1 MDERLS
7 DRLRRATA
15 EATAQG
21 YAAMI
26 VAPSPDL
33 AYLTG
38 YEPMPMERPTLLVL
52 REDRDPVML
61 VPELERPLA
70 AASSAGAVVELVGW
84 TDGDDPYTAAADL
97 LESQG
102 RVAVGDRLWASH
114 VLGLQG
120 VLPDLTFEPAS
131 PVIGRLRAVKDDDE
145 LAALRRAARGADE
158 TFRQICSSTFLGRRE
173 EEIAADLAD
182 LLVQHGHGYADF
194 TIVASG
200 PNSASPH
207 HEPSGRTILPR
218 DVVVMD
224 FGGEL
229 GGYFSDTTRTV
240 VVGESPNGFERVY
253 DTVRRA
259 QEAACDAVRPGVP
272 CQDVDRTARRIIDDA
287 GLGARFIH
295 RTGHGIGREVHE
307 PPYIVEGNEWVLEP
321 GTTFSV
327 EPGVYLEDSFGV
339 RIEDI
344 VAVTEDGVERLNR
357 STRELKV
364 VS

>member
-1 MDERLS
+1 MDERLN

-84 TDGDDPYTAAADL
+84 TDGDDPYTAAAHL
-97 LESQG
+97 LEPQG

-173 EEIAADLAD
+173 EEIAL
-182 LLVQHGHGYADF
+182 QHAF
-194 TIVASG
+194 CVVASDPARNRRG
-200 PNSASPH
+200 RHARRSSGSHDIHSNVAGTSQLPARLLSASAATLWSA
-207 HEPSGRTILPR
+207 SGA
-218 DVVVMD
+218 
-224 FGGEL
+224 G
-229 GGYFSDTTRTV
+229 
-240 VVGESPNGFERVY
+240 
-253 DTVRRA
+253 A
-259 QEAACDAVRPGVP
+259 QS
-272 CQDVDRTARRIIDDA
+272 
-287 GLGARFIH
+287 
-295 RTGHGIGREVHE
+295 TG
-307 PPYIVEGNEWVLEP
+307 
-321 GTTFSV
+321 
-327 EPGVYLEDSFGV
+327 
-339 RIEDI
+339 
-344 VAVTEDGVERLNR
+344 R
-357 STRELKV
+357 STR
-364 VS
+364 

>member
-1 MDERLS
+1 MNERLN

-21 YAAMI
+21 FAAMV

-52 REDRDPVML
+52 RDDRDPVML
-61 VPELERPLA
+61 VPELEQPLA

-84 TDGDDPYTAAADL
+84 SDGDDPYTAAAHL
-97 LESQG
+97 LEPQG

-114 VLGLQG
+114 VLGLQE
-120 VLPDLTFEPAS
+120 VLPGLTFEPAS

-182 LLVQHGHGYADF
+182 LLVEHGHAYADF

-240 VVGESPNGFERVY
+240 VVGEPPNGFERVY

-259 QEAACDAVRPGVP
+259 QEAACEAVRPGVP
-272 CQDVDRTARRIIDDA
+272 CQDVDRAARQIIDDA

-327 EPGVYLEDSFGV
+327 EPGVYLQDSFGV

-364 VS
+364 VN

>member
-1 MDERLS
+1 MDERLN

-21 YAAMI
+21 FAAMV

-84 TDGDDPYTAAADL
+84 TDGDDPYSAAAHL
-97 LESQG
+97 LEPQG

-114 VLGLQG
+114 VLGLQD

-240 VVGESPNGFERVY
+240 VVGEPPNGFERAY

-259 QEAACDAVRPGVP
+259 QEAACEAVRPGVS
-272 CQDVDRTARRIIDDA
+272 CQDIDRTARRIIDDA
-287 GLGARFIH
+287 GFGARFIH
-295 RTGHGIGREVHE
+295 RTGHGIGREGH
-307 PPYIVEGNEWVLEP
+307 
-321 GTTFSV
+321 
-327 EPGVYLEDSFGV
+327 
-339 RIEDI
+339 
-344 VAVTEDGVERLNR
+344 
-357 STRELKV
+357 
-364 VS
+364 